1 MKDSQRISVRLSHH
15 QLAELRVKCQQAGC
29 SVSQTTRR
37 ALDAFLG
44 CNVRDTAALGTRA
57 RQEAPTPHRTTH
69 IGIPL
74 PSSICRRTQEEQCEA
89 MAVGTPISLVQPAA
103 VKSEILAYELP
114 KTLTDQLTR
123 FRAFGMELRKER
135 RRL

>member
-1 MKDSQRISVRLSHH
+1 
-15 QLAELRVKCQQAGC
+15 
-29 SVSQTTRR
+29 
-37 ALDAFLG
+37 
-44 CNVRDTAALGTRA
+44 
-57 RQEAPTPHRTTH
+57 
-69 IGIPL
+69 
-74 PSSICRRTQEEQCEA
+74 

-135 RRL
+135 RRLFQATLAATQVACENSQNGRDGDLYGELVRLGHSFGLL